1 MKILV
6 GYRVND
12 RNLLP
17 LAAKHAKAFGHEV
30 LVVTSLIGDEC
41 KNQDHIM
48 AAEQELDYAKSFF
61 EDQDIPCET
70 FLVARGQT
78 TGEVLVSFAIEKG
91 AEQIIIGVKKK
102 SQIGKLIFGSTAQYV
117 ILNAPCSVTTIQL
130 R

>member
-48 AAEQELDYAKSFF
+48 EAEQELDYAKSFF
-61 EDQDIPCET
+61 DDQDISCET

-102 SQIGKLIFGSTAQYV
+102 SHRGKLIFGSTAQYV